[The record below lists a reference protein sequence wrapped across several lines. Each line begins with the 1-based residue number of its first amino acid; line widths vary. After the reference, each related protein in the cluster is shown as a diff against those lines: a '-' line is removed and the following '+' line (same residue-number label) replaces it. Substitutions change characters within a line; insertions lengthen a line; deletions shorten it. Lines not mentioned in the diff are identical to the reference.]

1 VSPARLYLVRHA
13 AAEPGGAGG
22 DAARRL
28 TGPGRAAFEALLRAL
43 AGELAGDAAVRRV
56 LSSPLVRARETAA
69 LLAAACGATVEEEPA
84 LRSGASSG
92 AELLALARRTG
103 AGAAL
108 VGHNPEI
115 AEAVARV
122 AGRELSV
129 PPGTVAAVDVDGGGR
144 VSLAWLRA
152 P

>member
-1 VSPARLYLVRHA
+1 VSAGRVYLVRHA
-13 AAEPGGAGG
+13 AAEPGGVGR

-28 TGPGRAAFEALLRAL
+28 TPAGRAAFEALLRAL
-43 AGELAGDAAVRRV
+43 AGELTGDARVRAV

-69 LLAAACGATVEEEPA
+69 LLAAACGASVEEEPA
-84 LRSGASSG
+84 LDSGASSG
-92 AELLALARRTG
+92 AELLALARRAG

-108 VGHNPEI
+108 VGHNPEL
-115 AEAVARV
+115 AEAVARA

-129 PPGTVAAVDVDGGGR
+129 PPGAIAALDVDGGR

>member
-1 VSPARLYLVRHA
+1 MTVRVYLVRHG
-13 AAEPGGAGG
+13 AAEPQGPGG

-28 TGPGRAAFEALLRAL
+28 TPAGRAEFEAHLGAL
-43 AGELAGDAAVRRV
+43 GAVLAPARV

-69 LLAAACGATVEEEPA
+69 LLAASARAPLVQEPA
-84 LRSGASSG
+84 LRSGASG
-92 AELLALARRTG
+92 GRALLALARRKG
-103 AGAAL
+103 AGTAL

-115 AEAVARV
+115 AEAIALA

-129 PPGTVAAVDVDGGGR
+129 PPGAVAAVDLDGAVAR
-144 VSLAWLRA
+144 LAWLRA